1 MATLAEIRAKLAE
14 QEDRKSSYGN
24 KKSNNEVY
32 PFWNIADG
40 STALVRFLPDGDD
53 NNIMFW
59 KDRQIIKIP
68 FDYEGKEVEV
78 QVPCMD
84 MYGKKCFITEEIKPW
99 WNDDDLM
106 PLARKYYKKRS
117 YIFQGFV
124 VNNPLEGDE
133 CETPIRRFVI
143 NKSIFD
149 IIKASL
155 LDADMEDSPVD
166 FDAGRDFKIT
176 KTKKGKYADYT
187 TSAWSM
193 KSRSLS
199 DEERAAIVEPGLHNL
214 NDFLPNEPNE
224 EQLVAIKE
232 MFEASVNGDPY
243 DLNRWGNFY
252 RPYGIQAPEESSSAP
267 VSKPTTPKPVEKVAE
282 KATETVVED
291 SDDSV
296 PFDVDESNSP
306 KEDSSA
312 VSSLKDRVADDAP
325 APTGSDDSSED
336 KPDPKAIIAM
346 LRNRKK
352 AE

>member
-14 QEDRKSSYGN
+14 QEDRKASYGN
-24 KKSNNEVY
+24 NKSNNEIY
-32 PFWNIADG
+32 PFWNIPNG
-40 STALVRFLPDGDD
+40 TTALTRLLPDGDE

-59 KDRQIIKIP
+59 KERQIIKLP
-68 FDYEGKEVEV
+68 FDYEGKEIEV

-99 WNDDDLM
+99 WNDEELK

-117 YIFQGFV
+117 YIFQGFI
-124 VNNPLEGDE
+124 VNNPLDDDDS
-133 CETPIRRFVI
+133 ETPIRRLVI

-149 IIKASL
+149 IIKSSL

-166 FDAGRDFKIT
+166 YDAGRDFRIT
-176 KTKKGKYADYT
+176 KTKKGDYADYT

-193 KSRSLS
+193 KTRSL
-199 DEERAAIVEPGLHNL
+199 DDDDRAAIAEHGLYNL
-214 NDFLPNEPNE
+214 SDFLPNEPNE
-224 EQLVAIKE
+224 EQLEAIKE

-252 RPYGIQAPEESSSAP
+252 RPYGIQAPEGSSSTP
-267 VSKPTTPKPVEKVAE
+267 VSKPAPASKPAPKA
-282 KATETVVED
+282 AETVVDD
-291 SDDSV
+291 SDDSI

-306 KEDSSA
+306 EEDSSA
-312 VSSLKDRVADDAP
+312 VSSLKERANVASV
-325 APTGSDDSSED
+325 PTEDKSSDN
-336 KPDPKAIIAM
+336 KPDPKAIIDM

-352 AE
+352 TD